1 MASFDYLY
9 IILFLA
15 ALVAGSLL
23 FAGLFQLAAEGPKA
37 DWLKKADSLLIKALV
52 GRAEG
57 MDWKQYSQAV
67 FVFHGVLIAV
77 VILIQMIQHLL
88 PLNPAGLA
96 GLSWH
101 LALNTA
107 VSFVTNTNWQSYSGE
122 AVMSHF
128 TQMIALGVQN
138 FISAS
143 VGCAVL
149 FALIRGIR
157 SKGSEDLGNFYADVT
172 RVTAYVF
179 LPVALVMAVFL
190 VSHGV
195 PQTFQGSISATSLE
209 GAELAIPTGPVASQV
224 AIKQLGTNGGGY
236 YGVNSAHPLENPTGL
251 SNFFELLAILVLPGA
266 LVFTFGRM
274 LKARKEAITLFCVML
289 AALLGFIAVS
299 LYYEHRAYGALPL
312 PNLEGKEARFG
323 VTPSVL
329 WSVATTAASNGSVN
343 SMHSSLS
350 PISGLLALANMMTG
364 EVIFGGVGS
373 GLYGM
378 LLYAITTVFL
388 AGLMIGRTPEYHGK
402 KIQALHM
409 RYVIAGILIPSALM
423 LIFPAISVLIEPGLA
438 GRLNMGPHGLTEILY
453 AYTSAAGNN
462 GSAFAGLTAN
472 TPYYNSTLAAGM
484 FFGRLG
490 VILPV
495 LALAGIF
502 AVQKQ
507 GAQTGAEFPTHGI
520 LFAVLLLFT
529 IALIGLLTFFPA
541 LVLGPV
547 LEHLLYLRGV
557 TF

>member
-1 MASFDYLY
+1 MGTFDILY
-9 IILFLA
+9 TVLFLA
-15 ALVAGSLL
+15 ALVAGSVL
-23 FAGLFQLAAEGPKA
+23 FAGLFQFAAEGPKA
-37 DWLKKADSLLIKALV
+37 GWLKRADSILIQGLV
-52 GRAEG
+52 GKAEG
-57 MDWKQYSQAV
+57 MDWKQYSFAV
-67 FVFHGVLIAV
+67 LVFHAVLIGAV
-77 VILIQMIQHLL
+77 MLIQMLQHLL
-88 PLNPAGLA
+88 PMNPAGLA
-96 GLSWH
+96 GVSWH

-107 VSFVTNTNWQSYSGE
+107 ASFVSNTNWQSYSGE

-138 FISAS
+138 FVSAA

-157 SKGSEDLGNFYADVT
+157 SNDSADLGNFYADVT
-172 RVTAYVF
+172 RMIAYVL
-179 LPVALVMAVFL
+179 LPVSIVMAVFL
-190 VSHGV
+190 VSQGV
-195 PQTFQGSISATSLE
+195 PQTFQGSIAATSLE
-209 GAELAIPTGPVASQV
+209 GAELSIPTGPVASQI

-236 YGVNSAHPLENPTGL
+236 YGVNSTHPLENPTGL
-251 SNFFELLAILVLPGA
+251 SNFFELVAILVFPGA
-266 LVFTFGRM
+266 LVFAFGRM
-274 LKARKEAITLFCVML
+274 LGARKEAITLFSVML
-289 AALLGFIAVS
+289 VALVGFMAVS
-299 LYYEHRAYGALPL
+299 LMYEHRAYGALPL

-350 PISGLLALANMMTG
+350 PMSGLFALANMMTG
-364 EVIFGGVGS
+364 EIIFGGVGS

-438 GRLNMGPHGLTEILY
+438 GRLNAGPHGLTEILY
-453 AYTSAAGNN
+453 AHTSAAANN

-472 TPYYNSTLAAGM
+472 SPYYNCTLAAGM

-495 LALAGIF
+495 LALAGVF
-502 AVQKQ
+502 AVQKR
-507 GAQTGAEFPTHGI
+507 GAQTGAEFPTHGV
-520 LFAVLLLFT
+520 LFGVLVLFT
-529 IALIGLLTFFPA
+529 IALIGLLTFFPG